1 MLELGPA
8 EEKEVVL
15 AFLKAEVE
23 ATRYGPTVQH
33 LLARSGFTRRQLIDN
48 ADLAD
53 MTQNHARSSILQN
66 YRGFQANRFLFAGFP
81 KDAVWRRVEIEP
93 HETGRLRYARY
104 KDWVV
109 FSGGTRKPSDLVA
122 NLSRGQ
128 VPIEDAKR
136 FRAIQD
142 AIVQGRRFPELIAAE
157 GQDGELILIEGHSR
171 ATAYAACGF
180 AENVKMFLASSPSM
194 HGWVF
199 Y

>member
-8 EEKEVVL
+8 EETEVVL

-23 ATRYGPTVQH
+23 ASRHGQALQH
-33 LLARSGFTRRQLIDN
+33 WLARSGSTREELIDN

-53 MTQNHARSSILQN
+53 MTQNHVRRSILQN
-66 YRGFQANRFLFAGFP
+66 YRGFQANQFLFTGFP
-81 KDAVWRRVEIEP
+81 EDAAWRRVEIEP
-93 HETGRLRYARY
+93 HEICRLRYAKY

-122 NLSRGQ
+122 KMARDQ
-128 VPIEDAKR
+128 IPFEDAKR

-142 AIVQGRRFPELIAAE
+142 AIARGKQFPELIAAE
-157 GQDGELILIEGHSR
+157 GQNGELILIEGHSR
-171 ATAYAACGF
+171 ATAYVACCF
-180 AENVKMFLASSPSM
+180 AKNVKMFLASSPSM